1 MYATEESDVEIDA
14 VKEIFKAAIKK
25 DDRHQ
30 HQVLTKLNKSP
41 RDSARVL
48 QFVSNCHINPL
59 RAKPTK

>member
-30 HQVLTKLNKSP
+30 HQVLTKLNENLLAIQLGYYNSYQI
-41 RDSARVL
+41 VIL
-48 QFVSNCHINPL
+48 TL
-59 RAKPTK
+59 